1 MGFRPGRAPARR
13 VDLAAVEM
21 TLRRLQG
28 DFEAINARLSAH
40 REPMSDRVV
49 ENMLAGYAFVDALQA
64 SGTDVLALGNLK
76 SLLEL
81 NSIVLCGTDPAER
94 EPYARHLEASER
106 RFYEERDGGIR
117 DLVEW
122 YAGQA
127 SESVWNRAAGAY
139 VRMLSAPQLFIEG
152 NHRAGALLMSYILL
166 GEGQPPFVLSPENA
180 AAYFEPSGA
189 IRGMEK
195 RAAVA
200 PFVLSTIKKR
210 LAQLLLDHGDR
221 RHLLPAASA

>member
-1 MGFRPGRAPARR
+1 
-13 VDLAAVEM
+13 VEAS
-21 TLRRLQG
+21 LRRLQG
-28 DFEAINARLSAH
+28 EFDTINTRLSAH

-64 SGTDVLALGNLK
+64 SGTDIFALGNHK
-76 SLLEL
+76 GLLEL

-94 EPYARHLEASER
+94 EAYARHREASER
-106 RFYEERDGGIR
+106 RFYDEREGGIR

-127 SESVWNRAAGAY
+127 NESVWNRAAGAY
-139 VRMLSAPQLFIEG
+139 VRVLSAPQLFIEG
-152 NHRAGALLMSYILL
+152 NHRTGALLMSYILL
-166 GEGQPPFVLSPENA
+166 GDGQPPFVLSPENA
-180 AAYFEPSGA
+180 PSYFEPSAA
-189 IRGMEK
+189 IQGMEK
-195 RAAVA
+195 RGAVA

-221 RHLLPAASA
+221 KHLLPATSA